1 VVGVIDGLDL
11 SAISKSYG
19 GSGSALQH
27 PVVLLVHGCATVVFF
42 SRKLERATYDSVTFR
57 FIAANDP
64 PPTTMPSQH
73 SGDASSRRIGTLFV
87 QVLLLAREIGVLKMG
102 TVVLDSTKIHAN
114 ASRHSALL
122 YEQRGQDRGAA

>member
-1 VVGVIDGLDL
+1 MVEVIDGLDL

-19 GSGSALQH
+19 GTGSALQH

-64 PPTTMPSQH
+64 PDH
-73 SGDASSRRIGTLFV
+73 DAIATFRRRFLKEIGTLFV

-102 TVVLDSTKIHAN
+102 KVVLERTKIHAN